1 MLTFRIHEFETLVV
15 WGSAVRQIKIG
26 GHPAATKNQERTACR
41 RRRHVRSQP
50 SPIKERRRDEHEKAA
65 QDRKAARLHRVIV
78 GSGHVNH
85 EGADPK
91 RTKQGQNM
99 LRGIG
104 QAARLRSGT
113 VPANDEESLDD
124 YRNLNDLNDG
134 KLKRPGESGV

>member
-1 MLTFRIHEFETLVV
+1 MLTFRIHEYETLVV
-15 WGSAVRQIKIG
+15 WVSAVRQIKIG
-26 GHPAATKNQERTACR
+26 CHLAATKHQERAVGR

-65 QDRKAARLHRVIV
+65 QDRETARLHRVII
-78 GSGHVNH
+78 GSRDVNH
-85 EGADPK
+85 ESADPK

-104 QAARLRSGT
+104 QAPRFCART

-124 YRNLNDLNDG
+124 YRDLNDLNDR
-134 KLKRPGESGV
+134 KLK